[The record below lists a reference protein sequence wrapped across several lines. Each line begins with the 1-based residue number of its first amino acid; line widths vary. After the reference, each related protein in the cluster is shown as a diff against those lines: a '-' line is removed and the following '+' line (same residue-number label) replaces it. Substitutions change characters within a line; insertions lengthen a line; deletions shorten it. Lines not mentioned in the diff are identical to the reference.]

1 MKGLGK
7 IAVLVMVIAAVTA
20 APVFGGGRRDGGSS
34 SGGGGSDTS
43 RTVNLV
49 GYLLGDELVGMADVM
64 KGINEKLK
72 KDINATMEIRYIGWG
87 DLSSK
92 YPLVLASGDL
102 DWIYTAPWAYYNQEA
117 GKGAFKELTQDMFKT
132 YMPRHFST
140 LDPAAY
146 KQAEVTVNN
155 KKGVYMIPTSSPDR
169 KTAAVLI
176 RKDLRLKY
184 GVPEIKRFS
193 DIEPYLEAIKRN
205 EPSMTPLMLDNTYDI
220 KRPWSDQFTE
230 LNLLITD
237 VYPTTGSGLNVFY
250 DFRDS
255 AGTIKTIFDS
265 DIRGAVVDVAR
276 KVKSWYDK
284 GYINSDAFGN
294 TVRSKESFAQ
304 GKSAVAFGNSIDLQS
319 NIATAV
325 DNGWDVEIIP
335 IVGPSR
341 TAPRD
346 AYTNNGVAVAANSR
360 NVERT
365 LMALDLLMQERSYVM
380 LDYFGIEGKNYVLTP
395 DGKVTMPPGI
405 TNDTNTYPPDVAGFW
420 FVSKDLQPPLASWTD
435 NYIAHRQEL
444 INILANNPLNGFQI
458 DKEPIKTE
466 EANCANV
473 FAQYGSPF
481 FLGAVRDVDA
491 AFAELERNAK
501 TAGYDRCVEEARR
514 QMAAYVQSL
523 R

>member
-1 MKGLGK
+1 
-7 IAVLVMVIAAVTA
+7 MVIAAVA
-20 APVFGGGRRDGGSS
+20 ATPVFGGGRRDSGGS

-43 RTVNLV
+43 RAVHLV

-72 KDINATMEIRYIGWG
+72 QDINATMEIRYIGWG
-87 DLSSK
+87 DLASK

-102 DWIYTAPWAYYNQEA
+102 DWIYAAPWAYYNQEA

-132 YMPRHFST
+132 YMPRHFAA

-146 KQAEVTVNN
+146 KQAEVAVNG
-155 KKGVYMIPTSSPDR
+155 KKGIYMIPTSSPDR
-169 KTAAVLI
+169 KTAAILI

-184 GVPEIKRFS
+184 GVPEIRRIS
-193 DIEPYLEAIKRN
+193 DIEPYLEAIKKN

-220 KRPWSDQFTE
+220 KRPWGDMMTE
-230 LNLLITD
+230 RGLYIED
-237 VYPTTGSGLNVFY
+237 VYYSTGSGLNVGY
-250 DFRDS
+250 DIQDPSGR
-255 AGTIKTIFDS
+255 IRNIFDS
-265 DIRGAVVDVAR
+265 EYRGAVIEIAK

-319 NIATAV
+319 NMATAV

-335 IVGPSR
+335 IVSPDR
-341 TAPRD
+341 KAARD
-346 AYTNNGVAVAANSR
+346 AYTNNGVAVAANSK

-365 LMALDLLMQERSYVM
+365 LMALDLLMQEKSYVM
-380 LDYFGIEGKNYVLTP
+380 MDYFGVEGKNYILTS
-395 DGKVTMPPGI
+395 DGKVTMPPGV

-420 FVSKDLQPPLASWTD
+420 FVSKDLQPPLASWT
-435 NYIAHRQEL
+435 NSYIAHREELGSIL
-444 INILANNPLNGFQI
+444 INDPLNGFQI
-458 DKEPIKTE
+458 DKDPIKTE

-481 FLGAVRDVDA
+481 FLGAVRDADA

-501 TAGYDRCVEEARR
+501 TAGYDRCVEEAKR
-514 QMAAYVQSL
+514 QIAAYVQSL